1 MSDLVDTFL
10 EVIVPIGLILAV
22 LAFIAFMLH
31 AAQRDAERWEA
42 FRVANECRVV
52 ERVPS
57 SVVPVIGTGVGPNG
71 QVVTTFGVGTTPART
86 AWLCKDGVTYWR

>member
-1 MSDLVDTFL
+1 MFDKFLLVL
-10 EVIVPIGLILAV
+10 IVVLGVGGALAIGKALRED
-22 LAFIAFMLH
+22 
-31 AAQRDAERWEA
+31 RDERWEA
-42 FRVANECRVV
+42 FRVENECRVV